1 MNQIPANVLA
11 ANRHNRDFAQCIERA
26 RVLISDGLTAEH
38 AAVRALRERGVE
50 PCGDLIRVVMEMVNH
65 AEQR

>member
-1 MNQIPANVLA
+1 MNTSIPPNVLA

-38 AAVRALRERGVE
+38 AAVRALHERGVSPNE
-50 PCGDLIRVVMEMVNH
+50 DLLKVLIAMVH
-65 AEQR
+65 GE